1 MKLHISFWILY
12 LSWVVLE
19 VVGYQLWVV
28 EVADLVDSAVHSV
41 GLHSVAVQSVVL
53 HLDDKVMKMHS
64 KTKSRNV
71 NECFVWNQL
80 KTARFLFYLNE
91 CDAQNQNDDGRLGFH
106 VESFNERFW
115 TDYVLV
121 FLLTGSLDV
130 TSFGA
135 GLSFYNPKNRRL
147 QKIIDV
153 INSKCTRT
161 FLDLPPWE
169 CASDARLYANVWGT
183 SRQFRKTSDAWQRKT
198 LKRRWLC
205 KDFQNSWIDV
215 ISMKKNKYFVGY
227 NRKVDRYSTKTL
239 NMSNQNILTLKML
252 N

>member
-64 KTKSRNV
+64 KTKSQNV

-115 TDYVLV
+115 IDCVLV

-153 INSKCTRT
+153 IISKCTRT
-161 FLDLPPWE
+161 FLDLPPWK
-169 CASDARLYANVWGT
+169 CASDARLCANVWGT
-183 SRQFRKTSDAWQRKT
+183 FRQFRKTSDALIKKDAKKAMIVQRFSEFMNWRDIHEK
-198 LKRRWLC
+198 KQIFC
-205 KDFQNSWIDV
+205 WI
-215 ISMKKNKYFVGY
+215 
-227 NRKVDRYSTKTL
+227 
-239 NMSNQNILTLKML
+239 
-252 N
+252 